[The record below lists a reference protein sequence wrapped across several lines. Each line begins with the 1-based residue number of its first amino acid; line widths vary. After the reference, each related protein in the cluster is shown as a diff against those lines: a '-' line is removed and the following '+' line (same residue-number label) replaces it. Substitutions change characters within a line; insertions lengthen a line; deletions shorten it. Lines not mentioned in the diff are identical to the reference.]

1 MATLPDRSVESTRD
15 EHVSD
20 HDELHRLHNILDG
33 SSQPSTG
40 GAGGGVA
47 SLGGAGVV
55 TRGDQL
61 NTLDV
66 DGNPRNVLDSGN
78 GSMTIRGVMH
88 LGNGSEVE
96 STDGEGNTR
105 NRLDDGNGN
114 ASVSGDQQIT
124 GELLVGSIATII
136 GRTDAQGGIF
146 QNGTTL
152 GVPST
157 NGTTIFLD
165 YHTPWGVAGDDDDG
179 TPYYDPGNVSPGE
192 EAILLP
198 DLTLLRVGVPQ

>member
-1 MATLPDRSVESTRD
+1 MTILATNRTTANTADQ
-15 EHVSD
+15 HVSD

-40 GAGGGVA
+40 GGGGGVA
-47 SLGGAGVV
+47 SLGGAGVA
-55 TRGDQL
+55 TRGGQL

-66 DGNPRNVLDSGN
+66 DGNPRNVLDDNDGDVLLV
-78 GSMTIRGVMH
+78 GDLIVGGGV
-88 LGNGSEVE
+88 V
-96 STDGEGNTR
+96 
-105 NRLDDGNGN
+105 
-114 ASVSGDQQIT
+114 VSGDQEVV
-124 GELLVGSIATII
+124 GELLVVSIATMI
-136 GRTDAQGGIF
+136 GHTDAQGGIL

-152 GVPST
+152 GVPSVSDLL
-157 NGTTIFLD
+157 IHLD
-165 YHTPWGVAGDDDDG
+165 YTTPWGVAGDDDDG